1 MFVQARA
8 AISKQ
13 WKGAERRDT
22 GLCHRCRDRLP
33 AAAIQIV
40 NRRRELITLSA
51 KRASNLDHVSA
62 PEYR

>member
-1 MFVQARA
+1 
-8 AISKQ
+8 
-13 WKGAERRDT
+13 
-22 GLCHRCRDRLP
+22 LCHRCRDRLP